1 LRGGSGLS
9 RHALAAGYA
18 AHVRES
24 GLDRLR
30 ALCDAGPGEADPS
43 LTLDFAAYLI
53 GAGAT
58 PLLDPAT
65 PGSQPSATGSIGSPV
80 FYVEVRQVQS
90 VYPAAVVRRA
100 YHRLWGTWRRFRK
113 LQRCDEAFLVVFCRR
128 GRRVEL
134 PIEIDLAG
142 LTIYSTSIDLC
153 DPADHPDRSTAIRF
167 SGAKLHL

>member
-1 LRGGSGLS
+1 L
-9 RHALAAGYA
+9 
-18 AHVRES
+18 
-24 GLDRLR
+24 
-30 ALCDAGPGEADPS
+30 
-43 LTLDFAAYLI
+43 
-53 GAGAT
+53 
-58 PLLDPAT
+58 
-65 PGSQPSATGSIGSPV
+65 

-134 PIEIDLAG
+134 PIEIDLDG

-167 SGAKLHL
+167 TGGKLHL

>member
-18 AHVRES
+18 ARVRES
-24 GLDRLR
+24 GLERLR
-30 ALCDAGPGEADPS
+30 AICDADANQADRS
-43 LTLDFAAYLI
+43 LTLDLAAYLI

-58 PLLDPAT
+58 PLLDPAIS
-65 PGSQPSATGSIGSPV
+65 GSPPPAAGSIGSPL
-80 FYVEVRQVQS
+80 FYVEVRHYQS

-113 LQRCDEAFLVVFCRR
+113 LQCCDEAFLAVVCRR

-134 PIEIDLAG
+134 PIEIDLDG
-142 LTIYSTSIDLC
+142 LTVYSTSIDLC
-153 DPADHPDRSTAIRF
+153 EPADHPDRSAAIRF
-167 SGAKLHL
+167 SGAKHL

>member
-1 LRGGSGLS
+1 VRGGSRFS

-18 AHVRES
+18 ARVRES
-24 GLDRLR
+24 GVERLR
-30 ALCDAGPGEADPS
+30 AICDAEAGQADRL
-43 LTLDFAAYLI
+43 LTRDFAAYLI

-58 PLLDPAT
+58 PLIDPAS
-65 PGSQPSATGSIGSPV
+65 PAGSSGSPV
-80 FYVEVRQVQS
+80 FYVEVRHYQS

-113 LQRCDEAFLVVFCRR
+113 RLPCDEAFLVVFCRR

-134 PIEIDLAG
+134 PIEIDLGG

-153 DPADHPDRSTAIRF
+153 DPAEDRSAAIRF
-167 SGAKLHL
+167 SGAKHF